1 MKSIKKV
8 LSVAVACA
16 LLTAP
21 IAQQVLAAPPS
32 GSTYVVDGAKVHYH
46 YSQIVGQLY
55 EFNVAL
61 PPSYESDPDRHY
73 PVLYVLDGQWDFT
86 LVKDIVGKANYDGMV
101 PDVITVAI
109 TWGGQKDDPNVLRS
123 RDYVPSEFPFIANS
137 GGALNF
143 LNALESE
150 LMPYIDSLYRTN
162 DQSVLMG
169 SSFGGLFTSFAMFE
183 RPALFDG
190 YIAMAAPYGLE
201 APYFIDKL
209 EQTRGTDYF
218 NDIKAYVGSGTLDG
232 NSEPVSQFAQAL
244 QTGDYIGLSVE
255 YSTPENLGHAAGSI
269 VGYTEGLQYIFKR
282 PEFSAPEEI
291 LAQYVG
297 HYVTTT
303 ENGFPPVGITII
315 DGQIALQFPGQPDQP
330 FTAESETL
338 FYLKGTNVTLE
349 FSPGESGWNLII
361 DDHGNRFAF
370 TQVLN

>member
-1 MKSIKKV
+1 MKSIKKI
-8 LSVAVACA
+8 LSAAVACA
-16 LLTAP
+16 
-21 IAQQVLAAPPS
+21 VLASPVTQLAFAAPPS

-61 PPSYESDPDRHY
+61 PPSYASDPNREY

-86 LVKDIVGKANYDGMV
+86 LVKDIVGKTNYDGMV

-109 TWGGQKDDPNVLRS
+109 TWGGHNDDPNVLRA

-137 GGALNF
+137 GGASNF
-143 LNALESE
+143 LNALENE

-183 RPALFDG
+183 RPDLFDG

-201 APYFIDKL
+201 APYFINKL
-209 EQTRGTDYF
+209 EETRGTDYF
-218 NDIKAYVGSGTLDG
+218 DNIKAYVGSGTLDG
-232 NSEPVSQFAQAL
+232 NSEPVRQFAEAL
-244 QTGDYIGLSVE
+244 QSGDYAGLSVE
-255 YSTPENLGHAAGSI
+255 YSTPENLGHSAGSI

-282 PEFSAPEEI
+282 PELSVPEPI

-297 HYVTTT
+297 QYINDAD
-303 ENGFPPVGITII
+303 NGFPPVGITIVN
-315 DGQIALQFPGQPDQP
+315 GQIALQFPGQPDQP
-330 FTAESETL
+330 FAAESEAQ
-338 FYLKGTNVTLE
+338 FYLKGTNVKLE
-349 FSPGESGWNLII
+349 FIEGENGWNLII
-361 DDHGNRFAF
+361 DDHGNRFPF
-370 TQVLN
+370 TQALN